1 MAQHRL
7 ADLIK
12 MAEKTSASE
21 LRSAATGETELY
33 LSIENTIEER
43 LRTFNKMMR
52 AKLMAA
58 EAKPMLRR
66 NRGS

>member
-12 MAEKTSASE
+12 MAEKTSASK
-21 LRSAATGETELY
+21 LRNAATGETELY

-43 LRTFNKMMR
+43 LRAFNKMMR

-58 EAKPMLRR
+58 EAGTALRR
-66 NRGS
+66 QQDS

>member
-1 MAQHRL
+1 MAETRL
-7 ADLIK
+7 AHLMK

-21 LRSAATGETELY
+21 LRNAATGETELY

-43 LRTFNKMMR
+43 LRVFNKMMR

-58 EAKPMLRR
+58 EAAPVLRR
-66 NRGS
+66 HRDS